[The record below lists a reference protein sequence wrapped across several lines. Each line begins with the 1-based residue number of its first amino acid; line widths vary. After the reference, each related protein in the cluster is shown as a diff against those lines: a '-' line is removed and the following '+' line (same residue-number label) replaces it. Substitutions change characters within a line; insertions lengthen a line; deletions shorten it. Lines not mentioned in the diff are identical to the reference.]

1 MDMVKQKNSLRDGRK
16 LSLSIRNGTKSSSY
30 CRIHQGYLLFNLYFR
45 TKTLSIKEIPKTLTK
60 NQSNHE
66 LLSLQFGRMN

>member
-45 TKTLSIKEIPKTLTK
+45 TKTLSIKGIPKTHK
-60 NQSNHE
+60 KPIKS
-66 LLSLQFGRMN
+66 